1 MTLSKYNEIMDKI
14 EVTEDM
20 RQRVLKNVEEECS
33 NADNVIQF
41 PSRNKKKYASLV
53 GVAAVAAVCIIA
65 GKGIIGNTPT
75 VSDNPGGEVAIMGP
89 SDVSSLQ
96 ELSNN
101 VGFDVEDVPVL
112 FNSAI
117 DVHYTAIG
125 DIAEIMYS
133 TADNTI
139 SYRKAPGSDDI
150 SGDYNTYATIVEKEI
165 DNINVTIKGN
175 KDENN
180 VDKFFN
186 ATWTKDGYSYSLSF
200 ENGVDLTEIEEIIN
214 STAW

>member
-1 MTLSKYNEIMDKI
+1 MSKYNEIMDKI

-20 RQRVLKNVEEECS
+20 RQRVLKNVEEECT
-33 NADNVIQF
+33 NANNVIQF
-41 PSRNKKKYASLV
+41 PSINKKKYASLV
-53 GVAAVAAVCIIA
+53 GIAAVAAVCIIA
-65 GKGIIGNTPT
+65 GKSIIGNTPT
-75 VSDNPGGEVAIMGP
+75 VPDNPEGDVMIQGP
-89 SDVSSLQ
+89 VEAGSAQ

-112 FNSAI
+112 FNSAT

-125 DIAEIMYS
+125 DIAQIVYT
-133 TADNTI
+133 TADNEVTW
-139 SYRKAPGSDDI
+139 RKAPGSDDI

-165 DNINVTIKGN
+165 DGINMTIKGN

-186 ATWTKDGYSYSLSF
+186 AVWAKDGYSYSLSF

>member
-1 MTLSKYNEIMDKI
+1 MSKYNEIMDKI

-20 RQRVLKNVEEECS
+20 RQRVLKNVEEECT
-33 NADNVIQF
+33 NANNIVQF
-41 PSRNKKKYASLV
+41 PSKNKKKYASLV

-75 VSDNPGGEVAIMGP
+75 VPDNHGGEVAIMEP

-112 FNSAI
+112 FNSAT

-125 DIAEIMYS
+125 DIAQIVYT
-133 TADNTI
+133 TADNEVTW
-139 SYRKAPGSDDI
+139 RKAPGSDDI

-165 DNINVTIKGN
+165 DGINMTIKGN
-175 KDENN
+175 ENENN

-186 ATWTKDGYSYSLSF
+186 VTWTKDGYSYSLSF

>member
-1 MTLSKYNEIMDKI
+1 MSKYDEIMDKI
-14 EVTEDM
+14 EITDEIRRKILD
-20 RQRVLKNVEEECS
+20 NIEEECS

-53 GVAAVAAVCIIA
+53 GVAAAAAVCIIA

-75 VSDNPGGEVAIMGP
+75 VPDNPGGDVMIQGP
-89 SDVSSLQ
+89 VEAGSAQ

-112 FNSAI
+112 FNSAT

-125 DIAEIMYS
+125 DIAQIVYT
-133 TADNTI
+133 TADNEVTW
-139 SYRKAPGSDDI
+139 RKAPSSDDI

-165 DNINVTIKGN
+165 DGINMTIKGN
-175 KDENN
+175 EDENDVN
-180 VDKFFN
+180 KFFN
-186 ATWTKDGYSYSLSF
+186 AIWTKDGYSYSLSF

>member
-1 MTLSKYNEIMDKI
+1 MSKYDEIMDKI
-14 EVTEDM
+14 EITDEIRRKILD
-20 RQRVLKNVEEECS
+20 NIEEECT
-33 NADNVIQF
+33 NANNSVQF

-75 VSDNPGGEVAIMGP
+75 VPDNPEGDVMIQGP
-89 SDVSSLQ
+89 VEAGSAQ

-112 FNSAI
+112 FNSAT

-125 DIAEIMYS
+125 DIAQIVYT
-133 TADNTI
+133 TADNEVTW
-139 SYRKAPGSDDI
+139 RKAPGSDDI
-150 SGDYNTYATIVEKEI
+150 SGDYNTYATIVEKEF

-200 ENGVDLTEIEEIIN
+200 ENGVDLTEIGEIIN
-214 STAW
+214 SNVW

>member
-20 RQRVLKNVEEECS
+20 RQRVLKNVEEECT
-33 NADNVIQF
+33 NANNIVQF

-75 VSDNPGGEVAIMGP
+75 VPDNPEGDVMIQGP
-89 SDVSSLQ
+89 VEAGSAQ

-112 FNSAI
+112 FNSAT

-125 DIAEIMYS
+125 DIAQIVYT
-133 TADNTI
+133 TADNEVTW
-139 SYRKAPGSDDI
+139 RKAPGSDDI

-165 DNINVTIKGN
+165 DGINMTIKGN

-180 VDKFFN
+180 VNKFFN

-200 ENGVDLTEIEEIIN
+200 ENGVDLTEIEEMIN
-214 STAW
+214 SNAW

>member
-1 MTLSKYNEIMDKI
+1 MILSKYDEIMDKI
-14 EVTEDM
+14 EITDEI
-20 RQRVLKNVEEECS
+20 RRKILNNVEKECS
-33 NADNVIQF
+33 NADNVIRF

-112 FNSAI
+112 FNSAT

-125 DIAEIMYS
+125 DIAQIVYT
-133 TADNTI
+133 TADNEVTW
-139 SYRKAPGSDDI
+139 RKAPGSDDI
-150 SGDYNTYATIVEKEI
+150 SGDYNTYATIVEKEF

-180 VDKFFN
+180 GDKFFN
-186 ATWTKDGYSYSLSF
+186 ATWTKDGYSYSLFF
-200 ENGVDLTEIEEIIN
+200 ENGVDMAEVENIIN

>member
-1 MTLSKYNEIMDKI
+1 MILSKYNEIMDKI
-14 EVTEDM
+14 EITDEIRRKILD
-20 RQRVLKNVEEECS
+20 NIEEECS

-75 VSDNPGGEVAIMGP
+75 VPDNPDGDVMIQGP
-89 SDVSSLQ
+89 VEAGSAQ

-101 VGFDVEDVPVL
+101 IGFEISDIKALADKADEIYY
-112 FNSAI
+112 SS
-117 DVHYTAIG
+117 IG

-165 DNINVTIKGN
+165 DGINMTIKGN
-175 KDENN
+175 ENENN

-186 ATWTKDGYSYSLSF
+186 VTWTKDGYSYSLSF

-214 STAW
+214 SIEY

>member
-1 MTLSKYNEIMDKI
+1 MSKYDEIMDKI
-14 EVTEDM
+14 EITDEI
-20 RQRVLKNVEEECS
+20 RRKILNNVEKECS

-112 FNSAI
+112 FNSAT

-125 DIAEIMYS
+125 DIAQIVYT
-133 TADNTI
+133 TADNEVTW
-139 SYRKAPGSDDI
+139 RKAPGSDDI
-150 SGDYNTYATIVEKEI
+150 SGDYNTYTTIVEKEI
-165 DNINVTIKGN
+165 DGINMTIKGN
-175 KDENN
+175 EDEND

-186 ATWTKDGYSYSLSF
+186 AIWTKDGYSYSLSF

>member
-20 RQRVLKNVEEECS
+20 RQRVLKNVEKECS
-33 NADNVIQF
+33 NADNIIQF

-75 VSDNPGGEVAIMGP
+75 VPDNHGGEVAIMGP

-112 FNSAI
+112 FNSAT

-125 DIAEIMYS
+125 DIAQIVYT
-133 TADNTI
+133 TADNEVTW
-139 SYRKAPGSDDI
+139 RKALGSDDI
-150 SGDYNTYATIVEKEI
+150 SGDYNTYATIVEKELI
-165 DNINVTIKGN
+165 GTTVTIKGN
-175 KDENN
+175 ENENN

-186 ATWTKDGYSYSLSF
+186 AIWTKDGYSYSLTF
-200 ENGVDLTEIEEIIN
+200 ENGVDITEVEEIIN
-214 STAW
+214 

>member
-1 MTLSKYNEIMDKI
+1 MSKYNEIMDKI

-20 RQRVLKNVEEECS
+20 RQRVLKNVEEECT
-33 NADNVIQF
+33 NANNIVQF

-75 VSDNPGGEVAIMGP
+75 VPDNPDGEVAIMGP

-101 VGFDVEDVPVL
+101 VGFDVEDVPAL
-112 FNSAI
+112 FNSAT

-125 DIAEIMYS
+125 NIAQIVYT
-133 TADNTI
+133 TADNKVTW
-139 SYRKAPGSDDI
+139 RKAPGSDDI

-165 DNINVTIKGN
+165 NNINVTIKGN

-186 ATWTKDGYSYSLSF
+186 AVWAKDGYSYSLSF

-214 STAW
+214 SNAW

>member
-1 MTLSKYNEIMDKI
+1 MSKYDEIMDKI
-14 EVTEDM
+14 EITDEIRRKILD
-20 RQRVLKNVEEECS
+20 NIEEECT
-33 NADNVIQF
+33 NANNSVRF

-75 VSDNPGGEVAIMGP
+75 VPDNPEGDVMIQGP
-89 SDVSSLQ
+89 VEAGSAQ

-101 VGFDVEDVPVL
+101 VGFDVEDVPAL
-112 FNSAI
+112 FNSAT

-125 DIAEIMYS
+125 DIAQIVYT
-133 TADNTI
+133 TADNEVTW
-139 SYRKAPGSDDI
+139 RKAPGSDDI

-165 DNINVTIKGN
+165 DGINMTIKGN
-175 KDENN
+175 EDENDVN
-180 VDKFFN
+180 KFFN

>member
-1 MTLSKYNEIMDKI
+1 MSKYNEIMDKI

-20 RQRVLKNVEEECS
+20 RQRVLKNIEEECS

-41 PSRNKKKYASLV
+41 PSRNKKKYASLA

-75 VSDNPGGEVAIMGP
+75 VPDNPEGDVMIQGP
-89 SDVSSLQ
+89 VEAGSAQ

-101 VGFDVEDVPVL
+101 VGFEISDIKALADKANEIYY
-112 FNSAI
+112 SS
-117 DVHYTAIG
+117 IG

-186 ATWTKDGYSYSLSF
+186 VTWTKDGYSYSLSF
-200 ENGVDLTEIEEIIN
+200 ENGVDLTEVENIIN

>member
-1 MTLSKYNEIMDKI
+1 MSKYNEIMDKI

-75 VSDNPGGEVAIMGP
+75 VPDNPEGDVMIQGP
-89 SDVSSLQ
+89 VEAGSAQ

-101 VGFDVEDVPVL
+101 VGFEISDIKALADKADEIYY
-112 FNSAI
+112 SS
-117 DVHYTAIG
+117 IG

-150 SGDYNTYATIVEKEI
+150 SGDYNTYVTIVEKEI
-165 DNINVTIKGN
+165 DGINMTIKGN
-175 KDENN
+175 EDENDVN
-180 VDKFFN
+180 KFFN
-186 ATWTKDGYSYSLSF
+186 AIWTKDGYSYSLSF
-200 ENGVDLTEIEEIIN
+200 ENGVDVTEIEEIIN
-214 STAW
+214 SNAW

>member
-1 MTLSKYNEIMDKI
+1 MSKYNEIMDKI
-14 EVTEDM
+14 EITDEI
-20 RQRVLKNVEEECS
+20 RRKILNNVEKECS

-41 PSRNKKKYASLV
+41 TSRNKKKYASLV
-53 GVAAVAAVCIIA
+53 GIAAAAAVCIIA
-65 GKGIIGNTPT
+65 GKGIMSNTPS
-75 VSDNPGGEVAIMGP
+75 VPDNPEGDVMIQGP
-89 SDVSSLQ
+89 VEAGSAQ

-101 VGFDVEDVPVL
+101 VGFEISDIKALADKADEIYY
-112 FNSAI
+112 SS
-117 DVHYTAIG
+117 IG

-165 DNINVTIKGN
+165 DGINITIKGN
-175 KDENN
+175 ENENN

-186 ATWTKDGYSYSLSF
+186 AVWAKDGYSYSLSF
-200 ENGVDLTEIEEIIN
+200 ENGVDLAEIEKIIG
-214 STAW
+214 SIEY

>member
-20 RQRVLKNVEEECS
+20 RQRVLKNVEKECS

-200 ENGVDLTEIEEIIN
+200 ENGVDLAEIEKIIN
-214 STAW
+214 SIEY

>member
-1 MTLSKYNEIMDKI
+1 MSKYNEIMDKI
-14 EVTEDM
+14 EVTDEIRRKILD
-20 RQRVLKNVEEECS
+20 NIEEECS

-75 VSDNPGGEVAIMGP
+75 VPDNPEGDVMIQGP
-89 SDVSSLQ
+89 VEAGSAQ

-101 VGFDVEDVPVL
+101 IGFDVEDVPAL
-112 FNSAI
+112 FNSAT

-125 DIAEIMYS
+125 DIAQIVYT

-150 SGDYNTYATIVEKEI
+150 SGDYNTYATIIEKEF

-175 KDENN
+175 EDENDVN
-180 VDKFFN
+180 KFFN
-186 ATWTKDGYSYSLSF
+186 VTWTKDGYSYSLSF
-200 ENGVDLTEIEEIIN
+200 ENGVDLAEVENIIN

>member
-1 MTLSKYNEIMDKI
+1 MDKI
-14 EVTEDM
+14 EDTEDM
-20 RQRVLKNVEEECS
+20 RQRVLKNVEEECT
-33 NADNVIQF
+33 NANNVIQF

-53 GVAAVAAVCIIA
+53 GVAAAVAVCIIA
-65 GKGIIGNTPT
+65 GKGIIGNTPS
-75 VSDNPGGEVAIMGP
+75 VPDNPEGDFMIQGP
-89 SDVSSLQ
+89 VEAGSAQ

-101 VGFDVEDVPVL
+101 VGFEISDIKALADKADEIYY
-112 FNSAI
+112 SS
-117 DVHYTAIG
+117 IG

-139 SYRKAPGSDDI
+139 SYRKATGSDDI
-150 SGDYNTYATIVEKEI
+150 SGDYNTYATIIEKEF
-165 DNINVTIKGN
+165 DHINVTIKAN

-214 STAW
+214 SNAW

>member
-1 MTLSKYNEIMDKI
+1 MSKYNEIMDKI

-20 RQRVLKNVEEECS
+20 RQRVLKNVEKECS

-75 VSDNPGGEVAIMGP
+75 VPDNPGGEVAIMGP

>member
-1 MTLSKYNEIMDKI
+1 MSKYNEIMDKI

-20 RQRVLKNVEEECS
+20 RQRVLKNVEKECS
-33 NADNVIQF
+33 NADNIIQF

-53 GVAAVAAVCIIA
+53 GVAAAAAVCIIA
-65 GKGIIGNTPT
+65 GKGIMSNTPT
-75 VSDNPGGEVAIMGP
+75 VPDNPEGDVMIQGP
-89 SDVSSLQ
+89 VEAGSAQ

-101 VGFDVEDVPVL
+101 VGFEISDIKALADKADEIYY
-112 FNSAI
+112 SS
-117 DVHYTAIG
+117 IG

-150 SGDYNTYATIVEKEI
+150 SGDYNTYATIVEKEF

-186 ATWTKDGYSYSLSF
+186 ATWTKDGYSYSLLF
-200 ENGVDLTEIEEIIN
+200 ENGVDMAEIEEIIN

>member
-20 RQRVLKNVEEECS
+20 RQRVLKNVEEECT
-33 NADNVIQF
+33 NANNIVQF

-75 VSDNPGGEVAIMGP
+75 VSDNPEGDVMIQGP
-89 SDVSSLQ
+89 VEAGSAQ

-101 VGFDVEDVPVL
+101 VGFDVEDVLVL
-112 FNSAI
+112 FNSAT

-125 DIAEIMYS
+125 DIAQIVYT
-133 TADNTI
+133 TADNKVTW
-139 SYRKAPGSDDI
+139 RKAPGSDDI

-165 DNINVTIKGN
+165 DGINMTIKGN
-175 KDENN
+175 ENENN

-186 ATWTKDGYSYSLSF
+186 VTWTKDGYSYSLSF

-214 STAW
+214 SNAW

>member
-1 MTLSKYNEIMDKI
+1 MSKYNEIMDKI
-14 EVTEDM
+14 EVTDEIRRKILD
-20 RQRVLKNVEEECS
+20 NVEEECS

-41 PSRNKKKYASLV
+41 LSRNKKKYASLV

-75 VSDNPGGEVAIMGP
+75 VPDNPGGDVMIQGP
-89 SDVSSLQ
+89 VEAGSTQ

-101 VGFDVEDVPVL
+101 IGFEISDIKALADKADEIYYL
-112 FNSAI
+112 S
-117 DVHYTAIG
+117 IG
-125 DIAEIMYS
+125 DIAEIIYS

-165 DNINVTIKGN
+165 DGINMTIKGN
-175 KDENN
+175 EDENDVN
-180 VDKFFN
+180 KFFN
-186 ATWTKDGYSYSLSF
+186 AIWTKDGYSYSLSF
-200 ENGVDLTEIEEIIN
+200 ENGVDLTEIEEMIN
-214 STAW
+214 SNAW

>member
-14 EVTEDM
+14 EVTDEIRRKILD
-20 RQRVLKNVEEECS
+20 NIEEECT
-33 NADNVIQF
+33 NANNSVRF
-41 PSRNKKKYASLV
+41 PNRNKKKYASLV

-65 GKGIIGNTPT
+65 GKGIMSNTPS
-75 VSDNPGGEVAIMGP
+75 VPDNPEGDVMIQGP
-89 SDVSSLQ
+89 VEAGSAQ

-101 VGFDVEDVPVL
+101 VGFEISDIKALADKADEIYY
-112 FNSAI
+112 SS
-117 DVHYTAIG
+117 IG

-150 SGDYNTYATIVEKEI
+150 SGDYNAYATIVEKEF

-180 VDKFFN
+180 GDKFFN

-200 ENGVDLTEIEEIIN
+200 ENGVDLAEVENIIN

>member
-1 MTLSKYNEIMDKI
+1 MILSKYDEIMDKI
-14 EVTEDM
+14 EITDEIRRKILD
-20 RQRVLKNVEEECS
+20 NIEEECS

-75 VSDNPGGEVAIMGP
+75 VPDNPEGDVTIMGL
-89 SDVSSLQ
+89 SNFNSLQ
-96 ELSNN
+96 ELSNT

-112 FNSAI
+112 FNSAT
-117 DVHYTAIG
+117 DVQYTAIG
-125 DIAEIMYS
+125 DMAQIIYT
-133 TADNTI
+133 TADNEVTW
-139 SYRKAPGSDDI
+139 RKALGSDDI
-150 SGDYNTYATIVEKEI
+150 SGDYNTYATIVEKELI
-165 DNINVTIKGN
+165 GTTVTIKGN
-175 KDENN
+175 EDENN
-180 VDKFFN
+180 TDKFFN

-214 STAW
+214 SIEY

>member
-20 RQRVLKNVEEECS
+20 RQRVLKNVEKECK
-33 NADNVIQF
+33 NANNIIQF

-53 GVAAVAAVCIIA
+53 GIAAVAAVCIIA

-75 VSDNPGGEVAIMGP
+75 VPDNPEGDVMIHGP
-89 SDVSSLQ
+89 VEAGSAQ

-101 VGFDVEDVPVL
+101 VGFEISDIKALADKADEIYY
-112 FNSAI
+112 SS
-117 DVHYTAIG
+117 IG

-150 SGDYNTYATIVEKEI
+150 SGDYNTYATIVEKEF
-165 DNINVTIKGN
+165 DNTNVTIKGN

-186 ATWTKDGYSYSLSF
+186 ATWTKDGYSYSLTF

>member
-1 MTLSKYNEIMDKI
+1 MSKYNEIMDKI

-20 RQRVLKNVEEECS
+20 RQRVLKNVEEECT
-33 NADNVIQF
+33 NANNVIRF

-75 VSDNPGGEVAIMGP
+75 VPDNPEGDVMIHGP
-89 SDVSSLQ
+89 VEAGSAQ

-112 FNSAI
+112 FNSAT

-125 DIAEIMYS
+125 DIAQIVYT
-133 TADNTI
+133 TADNEVTW
-139 SYRKAPGSDDI
+139 RKAPGSDDI

-165 DNINVTIKGN
+165 DGINNITIKGN
-175 KDENN
+175 ENENN

-186 ATWTKDGYSYSLSF
+186 AVWAKDGYSYSLSF

-214 STAW
+214 SIEY

>member
-1 MTLSKYNEIMDKI
+1 MSKYDEIMDKI
-14 EVTEDM
+14 EITDEI
-20 RQRVLKNVEEECS
+20 RRKILNNVEKECS

-75 VSDNPGGEVAIMGP
+75 VPDNHGGEVAIMEP
-89 SDVSSLQ
+89 SDVSSLH

-101 VGFDVEDVPVL
+101 VRFDVEDVPVL
-112 FNSAI
+112 FNSAT

-125 DIAEIMYS
+125 DIAQIVYT
-133 TADNTI
+133 TADNKVTW
-139 SYRKAPGSDDI
+139 RKAPGSDDI
-150 SGDYNTYATIVEKEI
+150 SGDYNTYATIVEKEF

-214 STAW
+214 SNAW

>member
-1 MTLSKYNEIMDKI
+1 MSKYNEIMDKI
-14 EVTEDM
+14 EITDEIRRKILD
-20 RQRVLKNVEEECS
+20 NVEKECS
-33 NADNVIQF
+33 NADNVIRF

-53 GVAAVAAVCIIA
+53 GIAAVAAVCIIA

-75 VSDNPGGEVAIMGP
+75 VPDNPDGDVMIQGP
-89 SDVSSLQ
+89 VEAGSAQ

-112 FNSAI
+112 FNSAT

-125 DIAEIMYS
+125 DIAQIVYT
-133 TADNTI
+133 TADNEVTW
-139 SYRKAPGSDDI
+139 RKVPGSDDI

-165 DNINVTIKGN
+165 DGINMTIKGN
-175 KDENN
+175 EYENN

-186 ATWTKDGYSYSLSF
+186 VTWTKDGYSYSLSF
-200 ENGVDLTEIEEIIN
+200 ENGVDMAEIEEIIN
-214 STAW
+214 SIEY

>member
-1 MTLSKYNEIMDKI
+1 MSKYNEIMDKI

-20 RQRVLKNVEEECS
+20 RQRVLKNVEEECT
-33 NADNVIQF
+33 NANNIVQF

-75 VSDNPGGEVAIMGP
+75 VPDNPEGDVMIQGP
-89 SDVSSLQ
+89 VEAGSAQ

-101 VGFDVEDVPVL
+101 VGFEISDIKALADKADEIYY
-112 FNSAI
+112 SS
-117 DVHYTAIG
+117 IG

-150 SGDYNTYATIVEKEI
+150 SGDYNTYATIVEKEF

-200 ENGVDLTEIEEIIN
+200 ENGVDLAEIEKIIN

>member
-1 MTLSKYNEIMDKI
+1 MSKYNEIMDKI
-14 EVTEDM
+14 EVTDEIRRKILD
-20 RQRVLKNVEEECS
+20 NIEEECT
-33 NADNVIQF
+33 NANNSVRF
-41 PSRNKKKYASLV
+41 PNRNKKKYASLV
-53 GVAAVAAVCIIA
+53 GIAAVAAVCIIA
-65 GKGIIGNTPT
+65 GKGIMSNTPT
-75 VSDNPGGEVAIMGP
+75 VPDNPEGEVAIMGP

-112 FNSAI
+112 FNSAT

-125 DIAEIMYS
+125 DIAQIVYT
-133 TADNTI
+133 TADNEVTW
-139 SYRKAPGSDDI
+139 RKAPGSDDI

-165 DNINVTIKGN
+165 DGINMTIKGN
-175 KDENN
+175 EDENDVN
-180 VDKFFN
+180 KFFN

>member
-1 MTLSKYNEIMDKI
+1 MSKYNEIMDKI

-20 RQRVLKNVEEECS
+20 RQRVLKNVEEECT
-33 NADNVIQF
+33 NANNIVQF

-53 GVAAVAAVCIIA
+53 GVAAVVAVCIIA

-75 VSDNPGGEVAIMGP
+75 VPDNPEGEVAIMGP

-112 FNSAI
+112 FNSAT

-125 DIAEIMYS
+125 NIAQIVYT
-133 TADNTI
+133 TADNEVTW
-139 SYRKAPGSDDI
+139 RKAPGSDDI

-165 DNINVTIKGN
+165 DGINMTIKGN
-175 KDENN
+175 ENENN

-186 ATWTKDGYSYSLSF
+186 VTWTKDGYSYSLSF
-200 ENGVDLTEIEEIIN
+200 ENGVDLAEIEEIIN
-214 STAW
+214 SIEY

>member
-1 MTLSKYNEIMDKI
+1 MSKYNEIMDKI

-20 RQRVLKNVEEECS
+20 RQRVLKNVEEECT
-33 NADNVIQF
+33 NANNIVQF

-75 VSDNPGGEVAIMGP
+75 VPDNPEGDVMIQGP
-89 SDVSSLQ
+89 VEAGSAQ

-101 VGFDVEDVPVL
+101 IGFEISDIKALADKADEIYY
-112 FNSAI
+112 SS
-117 DVHYTAIG
+117 IG

-150 SGDYNTYATIVEKEI
+150 SGDYNTYATIIEKEF

-180 VDKFFN
+180 IDKFFN

-200 ENGVDLTEIEEIIN
+200 ENGVDLTEIEEMIN
-214 STAW
+214 SNAW